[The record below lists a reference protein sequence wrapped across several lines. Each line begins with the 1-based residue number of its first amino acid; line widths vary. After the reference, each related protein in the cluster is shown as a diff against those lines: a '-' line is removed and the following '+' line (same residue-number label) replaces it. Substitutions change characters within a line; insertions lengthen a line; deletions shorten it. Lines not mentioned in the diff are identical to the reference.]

1 MLGSESGML
10 DPASIEHRT
19 HSESVRWLAS
29 GVMAFLQPTLCL
41 SPVSTGRSGCV
52 RWLTVGDPVGL
63 QNSLCMSRCA
73 PDASGVDLQ
82 SIWCFVGNC

>member
-1 MLGSESGML
+1 MLGSESGVL
-10 DPASIEHRT
+10 DPARIEHRT

-29 GVMAFLQPTLCL
+29 GVMAFLQPSLCL

-52 RWLTVGDPVGL
+52 WWLTAGDPAGL
-63 QNSLCMSRCA
+63 RNSLRMSRCA

-82 SIWCFVGNC
+82 SVRCFAGSC